1 MKTNE
6 DKMTPA
12 ELIGTAVLLT
22 LWALLALAIW
32 S

>member
-12 ELIGTAVLLT
+12 ELIGTALT